1 MIRIPNI
8 FSQLVTS
15 LVDYSVRIT
24 AVVDMG
30 DDIYRLETCDT
41 AHLRTDIRVT
51 IGVETV
57 VIRDFVLNRWI
68 EVQLATMPTAPFT
81 INSSPFSFMN
91 GTLRDTE
98 YEITDFEQ
106 MGVSRYPL
114 VWLQE
119 PTTKRYTD
127 ELQSMDF
134 ADVNLYVFD
143 RSRLIGE
150 NDVPGDVWY
159 TTKHYT
165 NVIEPLE
172 NWVSKRLIVAI
183 DKAVSIFGER
193 ENYEVRPL
201 VLAGVEDANGN
212 FEHLFNSKLSGV
224 NVRLDDLPFMKE
236 KCRC

>member
-1 MIRIPNI
+1 MIRVPEI
-8 FSQLVTS
+8 FETLVTT
-15 LVDYSVRIT
+15 LVDYSVKIT
-24 AVVDMG
+24 AIVDMG

-41 AHLRTDIRVT
+41 SHLRTGVSVVLGTETAIIRA
-51 IGVETV
+51 
-57 VIRDFVLNRWI
+57 FQLNRWI
-68 EVQLATMPTAPFT
+68 EVQLSTEPTLPLNAVSLPFT
-81 INSSPFSFMN
+81 FMN

-106 MGVSRYPL
+106 MGVRRYPL

-119 PTTKRYTD
+119 PTTKRYTS
-127 ELQSMDF
+127 ETESIDF
-134 ADVNLYVFD
+134 ADVNLYVFAE
-143 RSRLIGE
+143 SRLIGE

-159 TTKHYT
+159 TKKHYKE
-165 NVIEPLE
+165 VIEPLE
-172 NWVSKRLIVAI
+172 NWVDKRLIPAI
-183 DKAVSIFGER
+183 DKARSIFGER